1 MIFGKPTGILTV
13 ASSLKFTKYLFMFFL
28 YPYYALDIYLFRIR
42 QKSLKSENR
51 LLLSSNE

>member
-1 MIFGKPTGILTV
+1 MIVGKLTGILTV

-28 YPYYALDIYLFRIR
+28 YPYYALDIYPFRIR

-51 LLLSSNE
+51 LLLSSYE